1 MLDFDGPSD
10 WVELKARS
18 AHREDLTP
26 KERGEL
32 WLAAVLFLAVICGDW
47 L

>member
-1 MLDFDGPSD
+1 MLNFDGPND
-10 WVELKARS
+10 WVELERKS
-18 AHREDLTP
+18 SHRKDLSP

-32 WLAAVLFLAVICGDW
+32 WLAAVLLLATICGDW

>member
-1 MLDFDGPSD
+1 MLDFDGPND
-10 WVELKARS
+10 WTELENIS
-18 AHREDLTP
+18 SHREDLSP

-32 WLAAVLFLAVICGDW
+32 LLAAVLLVAAICSDW

>member
-10 WVELKARS
+10 WVELEARS
-18 AHREDLTP
+18 SHRKDLNP
-26 KERGEL
+26 KERREL
-32 WLAAVLFLAVICGDW
+32 WLAAVLLLAVICGDW